1 MRKHKTQPMRSEA
14 NRLLLHSFAGEFRRR
29 QRVDQQTVRHQR
41 VLKGHGGERRTQLS
55 LTVRPAEAIAGEH
68 PVDPV
73 KLGREPHEE
82 AQGLT
87 DGSYHVAFAQ
97 VVPRDVG
104 FAQKHKAL
112 EGRVPTHTLISES
125 ETSAAQYSASE
136 LTDRRPVGFI
146 RG

>member
-14 NRLLLHSFAGEFRRR
+14 NRSFQHSFAGEFRRR

-87 DGSYHVAFAQ
+87 DSSYNVAFAQ

-136 LTDRRPVGFI
+136 LTDRRSVGFI

>member
-1 MRKHKTQPMRSEA
+1 M
-14 NRLLLHSFAGEFRRR
+14 
-29 QRVDQQTVRHQR
+29 
-41 VLKGHGGERRTQLS
+41 
-55 LTVRPAEAIAGEH
+55 
-68 PVDPV
+68 DPV

-112 EGRVPTHTLISES
+112 EGGVPTHTLISEL

-136 LTDRRPVGFI
+136 LTDRRSVGFI

>member
-14 NRLLLHSFAGEFRRR
+14 NRLFQHPFAGEFRRR

-68 PVDPV
+68 PMDPV

-97 VVPRDVG
+97 VVPRRRFCAKTQG
-104 FAQKHKAL
+104 FG
-112 EGRVPTHTLISES
+112 GRGADTYVDFRIGNE
-125 ETSAAQYSASE
+125 
-136 LTDRRPVGFI
+136 RGPV
-146 RG
+146 

>member
-1 MRKHKTQPMRSEA
+1 MYTPLA
-14 NRLLLHSFAGEFRRR
+14 GGAPNR
-29 QRVDQQTVRHQR
+29 
-41 VLKGHGGERRTQLS
+41 GHCC
-55 LTVRPAEAIAGEH
+55 EH
-68 PVDPV
+68 PMDSV

-82 AQGLT
+82 AQGFP
-87 DGSYHVAFAQ
+87 DGSYDVAIAQ

-136 LTDRRPVGFI
+136 LTHRRPVGFI
-146 RG
+146 RGLTSAICVRPYPTTLATRPMRSQEHT